1 MPRVR
6 SAWLILIVVIAVVA
20 VVSPLRQQV
29 GLQWAMLSQ
38 LPRRQSPG
46 VSEQPFG
53 SATILLVPYQDRCV
67 GFVTRHY
74 PNDSEMLLAAGALAD
89 DRALLERAAEGS
101 KTPAAWAAY
110 VDALLQTEPR
120 FERVGAAGVDPADS
134 HAVAQEEQ
142 RIAES
147 RSPTRLSPQEAA
159 PGLRALDAWHAAD
172 PKNGLPLAMEALY
185 LYGLHRDDAA
195 LAQWEAA
202 GRLPEVS
209 NRSQERTRAM
219 TRLLVR
225 MGMPEPEAIAAS
237 SAAVIFPSLARVRSC
252 ARIAVYEGRLAQI
265 QGRAADAVRWWDA
278 TVKLGRHMQASAD
291 AIIGFLVGV
300 AVEAIGGAPAWQWY
314 LDRASGVPNG
324 PLFQGRYFYGS
335 QHALY
340 VREEGEAGAAQLRD
354 QLVVG
359 KLRTQLVRRYTEGL
373 TVFDDYYRSDRLLAF
388 GQVTAMLLLLLLVF
402 FAATGTWSRQ
412 GADQAT
418 ELSWAWQGII
428 TVLVL
433 APVTVIGVGAFLA
446 PMNGEM
452 PSTAIPVAHFL
463 AALGLS
469 AFAVIVLPLFA
480 AAFTRRSPAR
490 PRTAWRGNLRRVLPT
505 ALVLGVILYL
515 GLALAAMS
523 VRARWTREVTRPGMS
538 EMTWLVRKA
547 GPAWSHPQ
555 IPPDSWRADYPPKQ
569 ASN

>member
-6 SAWLILIVVIAVVA
+6 AAWLILIVAIAVVA
-20 VVSPLRQQV
+20 AVSPLRQQV
-29 GLQWAMLSQ
+29 LLQWAMLSQ
-38 LPRRQSPG
+38 LPRRQPPD

-53 SATILLVPYQDRCV
+53 SALRLLAPYQDRCV
-67 GFVTRHY
+67 AFVTQHY
-74 PNDSEMLLAAGALAD
+74 PSDPEMLLAAGSLSGD
-89 DRALLERAAEGS
+89 KELLRRAAEGS
-101 KTPAAWAAY
+101 RTPAAWAAY

-120 FERVGAAGVDPADS
+120 FERVGASGVDPADS
-134 HAVAQEEQ
+134 NAVAQEEQ

-147 RSPTRLSPQEAA
+147 RSPTRLSPEEAA

-172 PKNGLPLAMEALY
+172 PKNGLPPAMTALY
-185 LYGLHRDDAA
+185 LYGLHRDDAV

-209 NRSQERTRAM
+209 NRWQERTRAM

-252 ARIAVYEGRLAQI
+252 ARIAVYEGRLAQM
-265 QGRAADAVRWWDA
+265 QGRATDAVRWWNA
-278 TVKLGRHMQASAD
+278 TARLGRHMQASAD

-300 AVEAIGGAPAWQWY
+300 AVEAIGGAPSWQWY
-314 LDRASGVPNG
+314 QDRASGVPNG

-335 QHALY
+335 QHTLY
-340 VREEGEAGAAQLRD
+340 VREEGEAAAAQLRD

-359 KLRTQLVRRYTEGL
+359 KVQTQLVRRYTEGL
-373 TVFDDYYRSDRLLAF
+373 TLFGDYYRSDRLLAF

-412 GADQAT
+412 VADQAT
-418 ELSWAWQGII
+418 GISSAWQGII

-433 APVTVIGVGAFLA
+433 APVAAIGVAALRA

-452 PSTAIPVAHFL
+452 PSTGIPVARI
-463 AALGLS
+463 AASLGLS
-469 AFAVIVLPLFA
+469 AFAAIALPLLA
-480 AAFTRRSPAR
+480 AAFSRRSAAR
-490 PRTAWRGNLRRVLPT
+490 LRTAWRGNLRRVLPL
-505 ALVLGVILYL
+505 ALALGVILYL

-523 VRARWTREVTRPGMS
+523 GRARWAQEMTRPGVS
-538 EMTWLVRKA
+538 EVTWLVRQA

-555 IPPDSWRADYPPKQ
+555 IPSDSWRAGYPPKQ
-569 ASN
+569 ASR

>member
-6 SAWLILIVVIAVVA
+6 SAWLILIVAVVVVA
-20 VVSPLRQQV
+20 AVSPLRQQV
-29 GLQWAMLSQ
+29 RLQWAMLPQ
-38 LPRRQSPG
+38 LSRRQAPG

-53 SATILLVPYQDRCV
+53 SATMLLVPYQDRCV
-67 GFVTRHY
+67 AFVTRHY
-74 PNDSEMLLAAGALAD
+74 PNDPEMLLAAGALAD
-89 DRALLERAAEGS
+89 DKELLRRAADVG

-120 FERVGAAGVDPADS
+120 FERVGASGVDPADS
-134 HAVAQEEQ
+134 NAVAQEEQ

-147 RSPTRLSPQEAA
+147 RSPTRLTPQEAA

-195 LAQWEAA
+195 LAQWAAA

-209 NRSQERTRAM
+209 SRSQERTRAM

-252 ARIAVYEGRLAQI
+252 ARIAVYEGRLAQM
-265 QGRAADAVRWWDA
+265 QGRATDAVRWWDA
-278 TVKLGRHMQASAD
+278 TARLGRHMQASAD

-300 AVEAIGGAPAWQWY
+300 AVEGIGGAPAWKWY
-314 LDRASGVPNG
+314 LDGASGVPNG
-324 PLFQGRYFYGS
+324 PLFHGRYFYGS
-335 QHALY
+335 QHTLY
-340 VREEGEAGAAQLRD
+340 VREEGEAAAAQLRD
-354 QLVVG
+354 QLVDG

-373 TVFDDYYRSDRLLAF
+373 TVFGDYYRSDRLLAF
-388 GQVTAMLLLLLLVF
+388 GQATATLLFLLLVL

-418 ELSWAWQGII
+418 TLGWTWQGII

-433 APVTVIGVGAFLA
+433 APVTAIGVAALRA

-452 PSTAIPVAHFL
+452 PSTAIPAAHIIVS
-463 AALGLS
+463 LGLS
-469 AFAVIVLPLFA
+469 ALAAIVLPLFA
-480 AAFTRRSPAR
+480 AAFSRRSPAR

-505 ALVLGVILYL
+505 ALAVGVVLYL

-523 VRARWTREVTRPGMS
+523 VRARWTGEMTRPGMS
-538 EMTWLVRKA
+538 EMAWLVRKA

-555 IPPDSWRADYPPKQ
+555 IPPDSWRAGFPPKQ